1 MVTSSKTCRKGLKVD
16 SPAKQAK
23 SQRVKHLGIVN
34 RDGYLAP
41 FEDAIRGRH
50 EHAQWKYSQYTDN
63 GKSTLSDFA
72 NGHEYYGLHKLEKG
86 WVFREWAPN
95 SPDILSEPSPNSPSK
110 ESRHICQ

>member
-50 EHAQWKYSQYTDN
+50 EHTQWKYSQYTDN
-63 GKSTLSDFA
+63 GKSTYQTLLMDMNITDCINLKKAGCSA
-72 NGHEYYGLHKLEKG
+72 NGLPMLLT
-86 WVFREWAPN
+86 F
-95 SPDILSEPSPNSPSK
+95 I
-110 ESRHICQ
+110 